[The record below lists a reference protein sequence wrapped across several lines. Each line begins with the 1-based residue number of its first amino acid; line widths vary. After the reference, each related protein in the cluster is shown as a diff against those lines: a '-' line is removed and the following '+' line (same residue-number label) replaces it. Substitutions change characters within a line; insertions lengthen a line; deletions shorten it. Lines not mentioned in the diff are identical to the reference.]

1 MNPPVTPALPVAE
14 AAPAA
19 SVADAAVPIAG
30 APGPAVP
37 IAGAAVPAR
46 VSASR
51 APYRRHA
58 LPVRI
63 MHWVNVVALTLMFM
77 SGLQIFNSHPALY
90 WGTSSY
96 TGRPAWLEIG
106 ARQDGQGRMTGYT
119 RILGR
124 EFTTT
129 GVLGLSTDDGRAY
142 AQGFPSWLTVPG
154 HQWLS
159 MARAWHFFFAWIFL
173 INGLCYVLYVIAS
186 RHLARDL
193 WPTRLDVR
201 GIGAS
206 IVDHL
211 RFRHPT
217 GEAAK
222 RYNVL
227 QKFAYLSVIFVLLPL
242 AILMGLGMSPRLD
255 TLFGG
260 WVDWFGGRQS
270 VRSLHFIVAWLL
282 VGFVLI
288 HVFEVIVTGLWNNV
302 RSMITGRYRVPP
314 ENPHE

>member
-1 MNPPVTPALPVAE
+1 MDPPLTSALPTPEPAARSTTAGPVAPRSPIAA
-14 AAPAA
+14 AAPART
-19 SVADAAVPIAG
+19 SAAPEL
-30 APGPAVP
+30 
-37 IAGAAVPAR
+37 
-46 VSASR
+46 
-51 APYRRHA
+51 YRRHA

-63 MHWVNVVALTLMFM
+63 MHWINVVALTLMFM

-90 WGTSSY
+90 WGASSY

-106 ARQDGQGRMTGYT
+106 ARQDGQGRMSGYT
-119 RILGR
+119 RVLGR

-129 GVLGLSTDDGRAY
+129 GILGLSTDDGRAY
-142 AQGFPSWLTVPG
+142 AQGFPSWLTVPS

-159 MARAWHFFFAWIFL
+159 MARSWHFFFAWIFL
-173 INGLCYVLYVIAS
+173 VNGLCYVLYVIGS

-193 WPTRLDVR
+193 WPTRLDIR

-242 AILMGLGMSPRLD
+242 VVLMGLGMSPRLD

-270 VRSLHFIVAWLL
+270 VRSLHFIIAWLL
-282 VGFVLI
+282 IAFVLV

-302 RSMITGRYRVPP
+302 RSMITGRYRVPQ
-314 ENPHE
+314 ESVHE

>member
-1 MNPPVTPALPVAE
+1 MDPPLTSALPTPEPAARSTTAGPVAPRSPIAA
-14 AAPAA
+14 AAPART
-19 SVADAAVPIAG
+19 SAAPEL
-30 APGPAVP
+30 
-37 IAGAAVPAR
+37 
-46 VSASR
+46 
-51 APYRRHA
+51 YRRHA

-63 MHWVNVVALTLMFM
+63 MHWINVVALTLMFM

-90 WGTSSY
+90 WGASSY

-106 ARQDGQGRMTGYT
+106 ARQDGQGRMSGYT
-119 RILGR
+119 RVLGR

-129 GVLGLSTDDGRAY
+129 GILGLSTDDGRAY
-142 AQGFPSWLTVPG
+142 AQGFPSWLTVPS

-159 MARAWHFFFAWIFL
+159 MARSWHFFFAWIFL
-173 INGLCYVLYVIAS
+173 VNGLCYVLYVIGS

-193 WPTRLDVR
+193 WPTRLDIR

-242 AILMGLGMSPRLD
+242 VVLMGLGMSPRLD

-270 VRSLHFIVAWLL
+270 VRSLHFIIAWLL
-282 VGFVLI
+282 IAFVLV
-288 HVFEVIVTGLWNNV
+288 HVFEVVVTGLWNNV
-302 RSMITGRYRVPP
+302 RSMITGRYRVPQ
-314 ENPHE
+314 ESVHE